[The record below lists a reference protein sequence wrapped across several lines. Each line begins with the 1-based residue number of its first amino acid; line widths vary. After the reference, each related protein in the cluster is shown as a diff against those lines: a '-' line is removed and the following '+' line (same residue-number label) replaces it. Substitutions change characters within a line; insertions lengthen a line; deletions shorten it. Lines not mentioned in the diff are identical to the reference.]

1 MRAAPPIPSVTRFLA
16 RFPFLSHAASLRSL
30 HTNEEGSVSLQ
41 SDTLRV
47 LAELLGMP
55 DDDALPRLHD
65 LQATQPWLGE
75 AIAEVESLPLAE
87 WQAECTRLFI
97 SGHPKTVCP
106 PFASAYR
113 EGRMCGAAAEEL
125 SGLYARIGLE
135 ASSVPPDYLG
145 AMLECAAYLL
155 ESEGETGEHWHEL
168 WDGQLAPWVPA
179 FAEDL
184 RRHSALELYRAMG
197 EQLSELFPPTADA

>member
-1 MRAAPPIPSVTRFLA
+1 VGLFQRKPSVDGAGGSRLA
-16 RFPFLSHAASLRSL
+16 LS
-30 HTNEEGSVSLQ
+30 NMILQ
-41 SDTLRV
+41 IPGDIAMFRALPEIDQQARV

-125 SGLYARIGLE
+125 SGLYARIGLQ

-168 WDGQLAPWVPA
+168 WEGQLAPWVPA

-197 EQLSELFPPTADA
+197 GQLSVLFPPTPDA